1 MTKIGASIYLHL
13 TTLEQL
19 TSYTQLLGENKVQ
32 IIFTTLINFKPT
44 EKEQLKKLIVL
55 TTTAKKYNMDVY
67 VDINQEFIDNF
78 KLNITKRDDF
88 IKWFK
93 NQGFTGIRCDEG
105 IAIQEQAK
113 LSQNKLNFKII
124 INGSHAIE
132 EVERLLLQYNA
143 NAKNLISCYNF
154 YPQRY
159 TGADIEFFSL
169 NQAESIMNKIPFAS
183 FVTLLGKDKV
193 GPWAY
198 NDNLPALEMHR
209 DWPLTTQIRHYVALC
224 LDMIIVANQFLTEDD
239 LVQMNNIDY
248 ETLSLNIQLSKN
260 VTNNEKTII
269 FDDNIHIVR
278 PDLAQ
283 DLIRSSMPRITYK
296 DLSIPNQRTN
306 EWLEIGDV
314 VILNNDAQNYRGELH
329 IITNKIK
336 NDGIR
341 NVVGK
346 LAPKDL
352 NFIPYLVSNRPFKF
366 IGGNNHEKI

>member
-1 MTKIGASIYLHL
+1 MYCQQWCSYRHL
-13 TTLEQL
+13 
-19 TSYTQLLGENKVQ
+19 
-32 IIFTTLINFKPT
+32 
-44 EKEQLKKLIVL
+44 
-55 TTTAKKYNMDVY
+55 
-67 VDINQEFIDNF
+67 
-78 KLNITKRDDF
+78 R
-88 IKWFK
+88 
-93 NQGFTGIRCDEG
+93 
-105 IAIQEQAK
+105 
-113 LSQNKLNFKII
+113 
-124 INGSHAIE
+124 HA
-132 EVERLLLQYNA
+132 
-143 NAKNLISCYNF
+143 
-154 YPQRY
+154 P
-159 TGADIEFFSL
+159 EFFSL

-269 FDDNIHIVR
+269 FDDNIHSVC

-314 VILNNDAQNYRGELH
+314 VILNIVAQNYRGELH

-346 LAPKDL
+346 LAPEDL